1 MTRRDGLRN
10 LAGLIALAA
19 VGVISAGTV
28 AGCAVS
34 TPATNDSTSATND
47 CVYHQGVLPAAT
59 VADHTAAAPG
69 NQQAFDVSF
78 VDIPPGCDAPL
89 PLLTPQGFTW
99 TSSDPVNAPIS
110 NVAATA
116 GVATCVGATTVP
128 ATISTNSAGYGA
140 VAVAMLTC
148 K

>member
-34 TPATNDSTSATND
+34 TSATND
-47 CVYHQGVLPAAT
+47 CVYHEGVLPAAA
-59 VADHTAAAPG
+59 VADHTAAAPD
-69 NQQAFDVSF
+69 NQQAFYVSF

-140 VAVAMLTC
+140 VATLTC